1 MLKRVV
7 LLGASVGLVVTAV
20 WFMGGKLLFFP
31 TKPAPVETAQNP
43 QGTTAESSSSSQSAI
58 NFALESINMRQGEGG
73 LELWRLKAHWANIRH
88 EDNVIVVEKPKLDYT
103 LSGGDDKHL
112 FINSL
117 KGEIDQ
123 AAQTIH
129 FLGDVDA
136 QYETNTIFGPT
147 LVYNGTAR
155 TMSFTEPS
163 KFMGEDMQGSADKIV
178 WLIPTR
184 IIEAQGNVVVHMQGK
199 PALAGADAQENVAP
213 EVAPAPK
220 MPLAAEVTPPAVVT
234 PVPGTVETPESAVP
248 EQKVPQDPNAMVD
261 NTPQDVQTMG
271 ATPVMQ
277 EVASKPPAEAAV
289 KAVEQAKPVGETKA
303 KRSTAP
309 AKKKAPA
316 SKKATSP
323 KKQKKT
329 AKSVTK
335 AVKKTTER

>member
-1 MLKRVV
+1 MLPVLKRVA

-43 QGTTAESSSSSQSAI
+43 QGTNTDASSSTQSAI

-103 LSGGDDKHL
+103 LSGGDGKHL

-123 AAQTIH
+123 TEQTIH

-136 QYETNTIFGPT
+136 QYETNTVFGPT

-178 WLIPTR
+178 WLIPSR
-184 IIEAQGNVVVHMQGK
+184 IIEAKGNVVVHMQGK
-199 PALAGADAQENVAP
+199 PALAGANAQENVAP
-213 EVAPAPK
+213 EVPQT
-220 MPLAAEVTPPAVVT
+220 AEVTPAPEVIPAPQT
-234 PVPGTVETPESAVP
+234 EETPEPALP
-248 EQKVPQDPNAMVD
+248 EGKVLQDPNAKVD

-271 ATPVMQ
+271 ATPVTQ
-277 EVASKPPAEAAV
+277 EVASKPPAEAAA